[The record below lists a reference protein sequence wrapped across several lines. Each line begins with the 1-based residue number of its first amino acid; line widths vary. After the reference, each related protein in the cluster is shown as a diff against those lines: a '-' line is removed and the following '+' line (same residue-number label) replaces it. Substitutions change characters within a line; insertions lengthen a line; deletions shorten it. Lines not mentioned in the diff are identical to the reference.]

1 MAFSSAELQA
11 LGDILN
17 RYKFF
22 IPDYQRG
29 YAWQES
35 QWEMLWQDLEF
46 VGKTDTHQHFTGMLL
61 LKPLENEDGSV
72 EVVDGQQRL
81 ITVVTLSNVLRLKT
95 NQKPQQYNLKFID
108 NEDLQNS
115 FDVYAMG
122 EISKAA
128 RLSSNPSSYAQNIKD
143 ARDFFVGKI
152 EKSSLSVT
160 ELEAKLS
167 LLLTGFRLFVLEVAE
182 GFDINV
188 AFETLNNR
196 GRKLSHM
203 ELLKN
208 RLIYL
213 TSHLGL
219 NQSASEEL
227 RRSIHSAW
235 KGIYRSLGHS
245 KKTQNHDD
253 EFLLA
258 HSTAYFKKSRVA
270 EWLDSILLKETF
282 SISNQNLDTKFIC
295 DYIAS
300 LEFCAGW
307 WSHIHEPSRLPVTHQ
322 KLLDRISRAGFAYFK
337 PLILAAYMRITTDHP
352 EASVSPMD
360 HDNELTPVITL
371 LEQVERFIVLIFRL
385 LGNNASLG
393 RADMEGAAYVL
404 LMQGRKW
411 RDDFGVEEMTHADA
425 IKFVSDFIA
434 AWIDNKENPDSSFSD
449 ERFKWKGKIDTNG
462 VVSAINSRFQYQ
474 NGFYGWDFTKLV
486 LFEYEE
492 SFREDGNP
500 VKVPWEKCSFDETV
514 EHIYPQTP
522 SGIEYWERKIAI
534 DGRSN
539 RNEKVSKALQN
550 SIGNLLLLPR
560 STNSSIRNL
569 GYIESDGKGKRER
582 FSNGSYSA
590 VEVAKRFSDWDA
602 VNIAQRGI
610 WIFKFIEERWGCTLT
625 DDPSNPNSYLPLC
638 FGLEYEKIKDGK
650 AGRKFTKGKFN
661 LQKTNH

>member
-17 RYKFF
+17 RYKFV

-46 VGKTDTHQHFTGMLL
+46 VGKSDSHQHFTGILL
-61 LKPLENEDGSV
+61 LKPLKNEGASV

-81 ITVVTLSNVLRLKT
+81 ITFMTLCNVLRSKT
-95 NQKPQQYNLKFID
+95 NQKLKQYNLKFID

-115 FDVYAMG
+115 YDVYAMG

-128 RLSSNPSSYAQNIKD
+128 RLSPNPSSYAQNIKD
-143 ARDFFVGKI
+143 ARDFFDEKI
-152 EKSSLSVT
+152 KQSSLSIT
-160 ELEAKLS
+160 ELEEKLK
-167 LLLTGFRLFVLEVAE
+167 LLLTGFRLFILEVAE

-213 TSHLGL
+213 TSHLEL
-219 NQSASEEL
+219 SQATTEDL

-270 EWLDSILLKETF
+270 EWLDLILLKETF
-282 SISNQNLDTKFIC
+282 SISNQNLNEKFIR
-295 DYIAS
+295 DYFAS
-300 LEFCAGW
+300 LEFCARW

-322 KLLDRISRAGFAYFK
+322 KVLDRISRAGFAYFK

-352 EASVSPMD
+352 EASVSPME
-360 HDNELTPVITL
+360 HENELAPAIKL
-371 LEQVERFIVLIFRL
+371 LEQIERFIVLIFRL
-385 LGNNASLG
+385 LGKNASLG

-411 RDDFGVEEMTHADA
+411 KDGFDIEKMTHADA

-434 AWIDNKENPDSSFSD
+434 AWIDNKEISDRSFTD
-449 ERFKWKGKIDTNG
+449 ERFKWKGMMNTND
-462 VVSAINSRFQYQ
+462 VVSAINSRFEYQ
-474 NGFYGWDFTKLV
+474 NGFYNWDFSKLV

-492 SFREDGNP
+492 SCREDGNP

-534 DGRSN
+534 DGRSD

-560 STNSSIRNL
+560 STNSSIRNF

-610 WIFKFIEERWGCTLT
+610 WIFKFIEKRWGCTLT
-625 DDPSNPNSYLPLC
+625 DDPFNPSSYLPLC
-638 FGLEYEKIKDGK
+638 FGPEYVKIKDGK
-650 AGRKFTKGKFN
+650 AVRKFTKGKLN
-661 LQKTNH
+661 LQKK